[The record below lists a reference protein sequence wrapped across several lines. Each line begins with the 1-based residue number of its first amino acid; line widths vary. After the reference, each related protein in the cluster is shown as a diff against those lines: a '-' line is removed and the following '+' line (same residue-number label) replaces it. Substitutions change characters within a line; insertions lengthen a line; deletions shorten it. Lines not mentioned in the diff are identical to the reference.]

1 MEQIFPDLSVLLER
15 RVLRMDGGVA
25 QLTSASWQTTRFHNA
40 IEDWFRYNGRTFDVK
55 LYDCFERKYAKWD
68 RKSSTAA
75 INHQLEAH
83 GGSSQNCEQCGE
95 IPDEPLRKDYF
106 PEEPRSCLLSEVLAS
121 IIGVQH
127 LDGVDKKSTTQ
138 RGKRIRRG

>member
-1 MEQIFPDLSVLLER
+1 MEQIFPDLSALVER
-15 RVLRMDGGVA
+15 GVLRMEGGVT
-25 QLTSASWQTTRFHNA
+25 QLTSASWQIARFHNA

-55 LYDCFERKYAKWD
+55 IYDRFRRKYAKWD

-75 INHQLEAH
+75 INHHVESH
-83 GGSSQNCEQCGE
+83 RGSSQNCDQCGK

-121 IIGVQH
+121 TIGVQH
-127 LDGVDKKSTTQ
+127 LDGVDKNSTAR
-138 RGKRIRRG
+138 RGKKIRRG

>member
-15 RVLRMDGGVA
+15 GVLRMDGGVT

-55 LYDCFERKYAKWD
+55 IYDRFKRKYAKWD
-68 RKSSTAA
+68 RKFSTAA

-83 GGSSQNCEQCGE
+83 GGNLQNCEQCGE
-95 IPDEPLRKDYF
+95 IPDEPLSKDYF

-127 LDGVDKKSTTQ
+127 LDGVDKNSTTR
-138 RGKRIRRG
+138 RGKKIRRG